1 MFVKEMFL
9 SFPNFKKIERERER
23 ERENIRTRENEDS
36 MITFTTF
43 RTMSTSSFY
52 VVVVEFR
59 HDDLLVVNVERR
71 KRDLFILKLTN
82 QSITLISN
90 NEG

>member
-1 MFVKEMFL
+1 
-9 SFPNFKKIERERER
+9 
-23 ERENIRTRENEDS
+23 
-36 MITFTTF
+36 MITFTPF
-43 RTMSTSSFY
+43 GTMSTSSFY
-52 VVVVEFR
+52 VVVQFR
-59 HDDLLVVNVERR
+59 HDDLLVVDVERR